1 MTESRSRQKMTGMP
15 TYDYRAADAA
25 NAKECCAEGFEVV
38 QRIAEDPLTT
48 CPECGGP
55 IVRVINAVGFST
67 KSHKSMM
74 SDANLKKNGFKKL
87 VKEGD
92 GKYRNVLA

>member
-1 MTESRSRQKMTGMP
+1 MGAMP
-15 TYDYRAADAA
+15 TYDYRATEEALADANAA
-25 NAKECCAEGFEVV
+25 NKDCPCREGFETV
-38 QRIAEDPLTT
+38 QRMAEEPLTA

-55 IVRVINAVGFST
+55 IQRVINAVGFST
-67 KSHKSMM
+67 KSHKTMM